1 MSPAKPA
8 SKTISIVISC
18 ILFTL
23 TVVSTTFALGVGAR
37 LRSYEVRLQ
46 KTEISEQSHDTGI
59 AVITSMIIDVKES
72 QKRMESLL
80 LTHMSEKK

>member
-8 SKTISIVISC
+8 FKTISIVISC

-37 LRSYEVRLQ
+37 LRSYETRLQ
-46 KTEISEQSHDTGI
+46 KTELSEQTHDIGI
-59 AVITSMIIDVKES
+59 AVITSMITEVKDS
-72 QKRMESLL
+72 QKRVEGLL
-80 LTHMSEKK
+80 LAHMSEKK